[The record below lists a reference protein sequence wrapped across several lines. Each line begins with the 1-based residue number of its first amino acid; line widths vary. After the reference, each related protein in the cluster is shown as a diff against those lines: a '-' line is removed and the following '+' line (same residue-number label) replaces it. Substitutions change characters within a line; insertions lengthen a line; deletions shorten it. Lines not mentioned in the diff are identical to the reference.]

1 MAWTEAKQIAEAILD
16 GFERHYRLFREIT
29 DGARARFEEADW
41 PAVQSAARERIS
53 FFDTRVGETVA
64 LLRRELHLRDP
75 SDILWRRVKIEY
87 LRLLPLHHQPELAE
101 TYYNSVF
108 CRLFDRRYYNNSY
121 IFVWPM
127 LSTEHLE
134 AEIPIFRPYYPAR
147 DGFARVIAGILGGM
161 GFQRPF
167 RDQRRDIRCLM
178 RAIRDRFPRN
188 RAVHQN
194 FQLAVL
200 SEPFYRNKAA
210 YIIGKAIN
218 GADQIPFVIPIL
230 NNEGERGAGGGLYV
244 DTLLS
249 GEDEISD
256 VFSFSRA
263 YFMVDTE
270 VPAAVI
276 DFLRPLM
283 PRKGKAELYTAIGLQ
298 KFGKAEFYRD
308 FLKHLRYSADD
319 FVVAPGIRGMV
330 MCVFTLPSF
339 PFVFKVIKDRFPPPK
354 EMTRE
359 TVKEKYQLVKFHD
372 RVGRMADSWEY
383 SLVAFPRHRF
393 SPALLEMLEHDCA
406 ESLEVEEGQLIIKH
420 LYIERRMSPLNLY
433 LRTADD
439 EDLRHAIGEYGDAIK
454 QLAAA
459 NIFPGDFLFKNFG
472 VTRQGRVVFYDY
484 DELCYLTECH
494 FREIPPAPYPEM
506 ELADEAWY
514 SAGPN
519 DVFPEEFETFLLTD
533 TRIRAL
539 FWELHSELLDPAW
552 WRARQDHIRS
562 GHLEDVFPYPRERR
576 FGLREKQP
584 PASGAGDRALHPAA
598 LP

>member
-1 MAWTEAKQIAEAILD
+1 M
-16 GFERHYRLFREIT
+16 
-29 DGARARFEEADW
+29 
-41 PAVQSAARERIS
+41 
-53 FFDTRVGETVA
+53 
-64 LLRRELHLRDP
+64 
-75 SDILWRRVKIEY
+75 
-87 LRLLPLHHQPELAE
+87 
-101 TYYNSVF
+101 F

-127 LSTEHLE
+127 ISTEHLE

-147 DGFARVIAGILGGM
+147 DGFARVIARILGDM

-167 RDQRRDIRCLM
+167 RNRRHDIRCLM
-178 RAIRDRFPRN
+178 RAVRDRFPRR
-188 RAVHQN
+188 RALHQN

-218 GADQIPFVIPIL
+218 GADQIPFAIPIL
-230 NNEGERGAGGGLYV
+230 NDEGDADSPGGLYV

-249 GEDEISD
+249 GGDEISD

-270 VPAAVI
+270 VPAAVV

-283 PRKGKAELYTAIGLQ
+283 PHKGKAELYTAIGLQ

-359 TVKEKYQLVKFHD
+359 TVKEKYQLVKLHD

-383 SLVAFPRHRF
+383 SHVAFPRHRF
-393 SPALLEMLEHDCA
+393 SAALVEMLETDCA
-406 ESLEVEEGQLIIKH
+406 KSLESDGDQLIIKH

-433 LRTADD
+433 LHTADD
-439 EDLRHAIGEYGDAIK
+439 EDIRHAIGEYGDAIK

-459 NIFPGDFLFKNFG
+459 NIFPGDFLLQELRRHASGSRRLLRLRRAVLPDRVPFPRDSARTLPRDG
-472 VTRQGRVVFYDY
+472 DGRGGLVQ
-484 DELCYLTECH
+484 
-494 FREIPPAPYPEM
+494 R
-506 ELADEAWY
+506 
-514 SAGPN
+514 
-519 DVFPEEFETFLLTD
+519 
-533 TRIRAL
+533 RA
-539 FWELHSELLDPAW
+539 
-552 WRARQDHIRS
+552 
-562 GHLEDVFPYPRERR
+562 ERR
-576 FGLREKQP
+576 LPGGVRDLPADRPADPQGLPRAAQRAVRP
-584 PASGAGDRALHPAA
+584 GLVAGASGAHPGGPSRGRLSLSPKSGVSARRLGARTGDSDARGIA
-598 LP
+598 